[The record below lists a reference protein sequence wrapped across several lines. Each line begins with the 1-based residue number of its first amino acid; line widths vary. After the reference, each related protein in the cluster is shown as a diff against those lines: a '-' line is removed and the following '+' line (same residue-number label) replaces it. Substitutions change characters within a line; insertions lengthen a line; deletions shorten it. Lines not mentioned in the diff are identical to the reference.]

1 MQGLDTVLGGVEM
14 ADTILWPFKIN
25 SIGMLNTTSDVEEAI
40 NSLLTFIFSVRE
52 NEILGDPYLSS
63 KLHLLM
69 FETDKNIL
77 DSMCNLYIE
86 EAINNFAS
94 DFVRLKS
101 TFGNYD
107 PETKTYQIEVVYE
120 IISTGEEKTFTY
132 NLPIMT

>member
-1 MQGLDTVLGGVEM
+1 M